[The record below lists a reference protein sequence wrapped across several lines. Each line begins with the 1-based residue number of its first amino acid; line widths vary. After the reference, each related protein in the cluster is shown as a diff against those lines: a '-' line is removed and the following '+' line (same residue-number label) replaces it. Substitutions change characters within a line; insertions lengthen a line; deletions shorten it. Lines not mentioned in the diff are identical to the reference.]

1 MSGTFFGF
9 NTALRGLFAQQKAM
23 NTSSHNIANANTPG
37 YTRQQVIMEASTP
50 FPVPS
55 VNRPGGAGQLGTGV
69 DVNEVRRI
77 RDKFLDYQI
86 RMELGSLGQ
95 WEQREEVLKRVE
107 TVFMEPSE
115 TGLSALFDQFWTAW
129 QELSKNA
136 ESSPIRTTVR
146 ETSIAL
152 AEAFRHTYRQMDDI
166 RNDLETVADIK
177 ARQVNTL
184 ARQVDG
190 LNKQIANIV
199 LSGDSPND
207 LMDQRD
213 LLLDELSSLVD
224 FTIEETLV
232 DRPTTGGATVRV
244 PDGQIKIYLGTTK
257 DAGNLLVDVNQQP
270 DNVREIA
277 YSSTDND
284 FKWVADGSTSPPTLG
299 NSASITNG
307 EMLGL
312 TVARD
317 LVMSYLD
324 DINGLARDLMGEM
337 NKLHQEGWDLNG
349 NQEVDQF
356 FIGIDASDL
365 DVHDEIKQDV
375 SKIRASAVQDNK
387 GNGEVALK
395 IAQLK
400 NAIINGGVKLENTTI
415 DRYYNDLIS
424 RIGVAAHESSRMV
437 TNQEALV
444 DQLKNRK
451 ETVSGV
457 SLDEEMAYLLQY
469 QRAYQAAARVIMTL
483 DEIVQTILSI
493 KR

>member
-23 NTSSHNIANANTPG
+23 NTSAHNIANANTPG
-37 YTRQQVIMEASTP
+37 YTRQQVIMEASAP

-55 VNRPGGAGQLGTGV
+55 LNRPGGAGQLGTGV
-69 DVNEVRRI
+69 DVNEIRRI

-86 RMELGSLGQ
+86 RMELGSMGQ

-115 TGLSALFDQFWTAW
+115 TGLSALFNQFWTAW

-136 ESSPIRTTVR
+136 ENSPIRTTAR

-166 RNDLETVADIK
+166 RTDLETVAGIK
-177 ARQVNTL
+177 AGQVNTL
-184 ARQVDG
+184 ARQIDG

-199 LSGDSPND
+199 LAGDSPND

-213 LLLDELSSLVD
+213 LLLDELAKLVD
-224 FTIEETLV
+224 FTIEENLV
-232 DRPTTGGATVRV
+232 DRPTTGGAIIRV
-244 PDGQIKIYLGTTK
+244 PDGQIRIYLGK
-257 DAGNLLVDVNQQP
+257 SKEAEHLLLDVNQP
-270 DNVREIA
+270 VNVREIA
-277 YSSTDND
+277 YSSADND
-284 FKWVADGSTSPPTLG
+284 FKWVEDGSSSPPLLG
-299 NSASITNG
+299 NSVAITDG
-307 EMLGL
+307 EMFGL
-312 TVARD
+312 MAARD
-317 LVMSYLD
+317 LAMSYLE
-324 DINGLARDLMGEM
+324 DIDGLARDLMREL

-349 NQEVDQF
+349 QQEVDQF
-356 FIGIDASDL
+356 FVGSGAADL
-365 DVHDEIKQDV
+365 DVHDLIKEDV
-375 SKIRASAVQDNK
+375 SRIRASADPDNK
-387 GNGEVALK
+387 GNGEVALR

-400 NAIINGGVKLENTTI
+400 NAVISDGEKLKNTTI

-424 RIGVAAHESSRMV
+424 RIGVAAHEAGRMT

-444 DQLKNRK
+444 NQLENRK

-483 DEIVQTILSI
+483 DEIIQTILSI